1 MSTFADYSDL
11 PEEVRKHL
19 FDLELFIGDL
29 DGVETF
35 DGTIDAEDPVVAF
48 NGIVAF
54 LKALPSALGNEAK
67 E

>member
-1 MSTFADYSDL
+1 MNIFADYSDL

-19 FDLELFIGDL
+19 FDLELFISEL

-35 DGTIDAEDPVVAF
+35 DGTIDAEDPIVAF

-54 LKALPSALGNEAK
+54 LKALPSAEGNKA
-67 E
+67 